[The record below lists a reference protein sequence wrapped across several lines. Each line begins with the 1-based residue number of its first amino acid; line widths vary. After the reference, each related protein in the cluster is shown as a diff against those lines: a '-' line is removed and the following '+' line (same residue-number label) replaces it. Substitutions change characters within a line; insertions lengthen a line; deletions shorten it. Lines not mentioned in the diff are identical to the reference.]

1 MAVRAAARRCAPRF
15 PRGSPTRESLKESA
29 PKVPPRLPPISQLFK
44 LPQKWCCSGNV
55 KYHRFPC
62 LKSRFVSQWPENPT
76 ICHDIEMAWGLVV
89 CSMTLCRWRAPET
102 SLSPI
107 SQLFK
112 SPQKW
117 CCPGNVEYHRFP
129 CSKSRFVSQWPEN
142 PTICHDIE
150 MAWGLVVCS
159 MTLWQWRALETS
171 LYPIFQNQNFRC

>member
-1 MAVRAAARRCAPRF
+1 MFCPQ
-15 PRGSPTRESLKESA
+15 GSPKVFQNPYKSLWNAGVRLGGTLGS
-29 PKVPPRLPPISQLFK
+29 PKVPPQGKVLRKVPP
-44 LPQKWCCSGNV
+44 
-55 KYHRFPC
+55 RFPQGSPR
-62 LKSRFVSQWPENPT
+62 KVP
-76 ICHDIEMAWGLVV
+76 
-89 CSMTLCRWRAPET
+89 
-102 SLSPI
+102 LSPI

-142 PTICHDIE
+142 PTICRDIE

-159 MTLWQWRALETS
+159 MTLWQCRALETS